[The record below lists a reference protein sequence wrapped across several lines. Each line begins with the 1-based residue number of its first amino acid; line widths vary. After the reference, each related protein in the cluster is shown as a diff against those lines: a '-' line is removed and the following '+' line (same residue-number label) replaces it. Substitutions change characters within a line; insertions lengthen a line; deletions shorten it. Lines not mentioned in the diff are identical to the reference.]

1 MRPATETL
9 IQLYQNAEI
18 SSHIFEA
25 PFSQV
30 ERFDLGLRMLL
41 LPGETERYAPLLQRI
56 CRLKPNSL
64 YHLEDAFY
72 THYAILKLPDEET
85 DRWLSLG
92 PMLIR
97 PPSQEQ
103 ILALL
108 SALKLPESLFLQLS
122 AYYDRLPHIRETE
135 VFETIA
141 QSVADTVFSGR
152 GSYILKHIHNTAEPD
167 ALQQLIA
174 QSDPLREESV
184 EEHFELIRQ
193 RYALEDA
200 FLRAVMAG
208 DAKAALTAHYRFTQ
222 FAGSPSRMPDRLR
235 DRKDLGITLN
245 TLLRKAAQEAGVHP
259 YYIDACSNA
268 NVVRLEQCSNE
279 IQLHSLYREFVQ
291 HYCELIRQYALEP
304 FSKPVQE
311 AIFLIQSDLGADL
324 SLTALAEKLDL
335 DRSYLSTLFSREV
348 GKPLGAYV
356 LEKRILRAQHL
367 LATTPLS
374 IQEIAWEVGIPDAN
388 YFARLFK
395 RETGSSPRSY
405 RREQQDKKD
414 DIMLV

>member
-18 SSHIFEA
+18 SSHIFEE
-25 PFSQV
+25 PFAQT

-41 LPGETERYAPLLQRI
+41 LPRETERYAPLLQRI
-56 CRLKPNSL
+56 RRLKPNSL

-72 THYAILKLPDEET
+72 THYAILKLPDEEG

-108 SALKLPESLFLQLS
+108 TTLKLPESLFLQLS

-152 GSYILKHIHNTAEPD
+152 GSYTLKHIHNSAEPD

-174 QSDPLREESV
+174 QRDPLQEESV
-184 EEHFELIRQ
+184 EQRFEQIRQ
-193 RYALEDA
+193 RYELENE

-208 DAKAALTAHYRFTQ
+208 DAKGALTAQYRFAR
-222 FAGSPSRMPDRLR
+222 FASSLSRMPDRLR

-245 TLLRKAAQEAGVHP
+245 TLLRKAAEEAGVHP

-268 NVVRLEQCSNE
+268 NVIRLEQCSNE
-279 IQLHSLYREFVQ
+279 IQLSRLYQEFVER
-291 HYCELIRQYALEP
+291 YCELIRQYALEP
-304 FSKPVQE
+304 YSKPVQD
-311 AIFLIQSDLGADL
+311 AIYLIQSDLSADL

-335 DRSYLSTLFSREV
+335 DRSYLSALFSREV
-348 GKPLGAYV
+348 GKPLSAYV

-367 LATTPLS
+367 LITTPLS
-374 IQEIAWEVGIPDAN
+374 IQEIAWELGIPDAN

-395 RETGSSPRSY
+395 RETGATPRQY
-405 RREQQDKKD
+405 RENNRRK
-414 DIMLV
+414 M